1 MADITLAHE
10 SYFSRSL
17 PGSKLNRHLDE
28 RHEETK
34 GRVFVLLKLLI
45 EYIHWHVSTHTHTHI
60 HTHTHTHT
68 NTHTHICIDKYTR
81 THTHTPTDK

>member
-1 MADITLAHE
+1 MSDITLAHE

-34 GRVFVLLKLLI
+34 GKKKEMEKYHLNLLI
-45 EYIHWHVSTHTHTHI
+45 IINYFIIIIIYFFS
-60 HTHTHTHT
+60 
-68 NTHTHICIDKYTR
+68 Y
-81 THTHTPTDK
+81 

>member
-34 GRVFVLLKLLI
+34 GRVFAHVILFVN
-45 EYIHWHVSTHTHTHI
+45 WHVSTHTHT
-60 HTHTHTHT
+60 
-68 NTHTHICIDKYTR
+68 
-81 THTHTPTDK
+81 

>member
-34 GRVFVLLKLLI
+34 GRVFFPL
-45 EYIHWHVSTHTHTHI
+45 TM
-60 HTHTHTHT
+60 
-68 NTHTHICIDKYTR
+68 N
-81 THTHTPTDK
+81 